1 MSKFSQLQSLQPL
14 RSKLDVLEETL
25 LKPAIGVTRKGDS
38 ESLAGTIRRAIGEV
52 EAVFNYLDHVWGQ
65 VTPEEKATI
74 MREWDK
80 IFKETSVQ
88 ICVNCRSGRTGLC
101 EVCTQR
107 LEYSGLRLGTETLKF
122 RSKIGIEPQPSR

>member
-1 MSKFSQLQSLQPL
+1 MQSVQPL
-14 RSKLDVLEETL
+14 RSKLEMLEESL

-38 ESLAGTIRRAIGEV
+38 GESLAGVIRRAMGEA
-52 EAVFNYLDHVWGQ
+52 EAVFNYLDHVWPQ
-65 VTPEEKATI
+65 VAPEERTTI

-88 ICVNCRSGRTGLC
+88 ICGNCRSGRTSLC
-101 EVCTQR
+101 EVCIQR

-122 RSKIGIEPQPSR
+122 RSKIGIESQPSR